1 MNAVFQLSGFQY
13 SAAEGDVL
21 TVPYQKL
28 PVGETFDITEVLL
41 VKDSDSTMIGTP
53 VVEGASVQAEIVD
66 HTKAEKVTVF
76 KKKRRTKYRRTRGH
90 RQMHSEIKI
99 NKIVAP

>member
-1 MNAVFQLSGFQY
+1 MNAVFQLSGFQF
-13 SAAEGDVL
+13 SAQEGDVL
-21 TVPYQKL
+21 TVPRQKS

-41 VKDSDSTMIGTP
+41 VKNNDTTLIGTP
-53 VVEGASVQAEIVD
+53 VVEGAVIQAEVLD
-66 HTKAEKVTVF
+66 HNKGDKVIVF

-90 RQMHSEIKI
+90 RQLHSEIKI